1 MIARR
6 VFVCLMISSNTLRAD
21 SPFRLCHD
29 NIFIEDDLYLV
40 DSKEMDA
47 SAKPENLVLEAPAAR
62 LLALAE
68 RRIGEL
74 EAIQRL
80 WQPWPGFA
88 SGALTAWF
96 SLGEIEMRGLTL
108 DLAELISLGP
118 NPQPSRP
125 TKPLR
130 LAVGLILTRGRL
142 YAEPSEHP
150 LVPSLVTELYQNLDA
165 PGLARGASPPK
176 PLDAPVPGAAAWT
189 LAPRWLKAGLPPLWA
204 AGLALAAWERE
215 GPQARRRSRAGRIFL
230 CGLAPRLGL
239 PAHAFDRVGPGML
252 QAAISLPGGLDSLMK
267 EVRDAG
273 AWRKL
278 FLVFLS
284 AMEFSAR
291 SVCGIAMAARELNQ
305 SHHDLIDT
313 WVRAPQN
320 PKRLLDLLLAMP
332 VIDLPTI
339 AEKLDVTQRTAGL
352 LVDKLADQALLAEI
366 TGQKRG
372 RRFAYA
378 PLMQLL
384 QPGWGEEEETEPA

>member
-1 MIARR
+1 M
-6 VFVCLMISSNTLRAD
+6 
-21 SPFRLCHD
+21 
-29 NIFIEDDLYLV
+29 E
-40 DSKEMDA
+40 A
-47 SAKPENLVLEAPAAR
+47 SAKPDNLVLEAPAAR

-88 SGALTAWF
+88 AGALSAW
-96 SLGEIEMRGLTL
+96 SALGEVELGGRSL
-108 DLAELISLGP
+108 DLAELIGLGP
-118 NPQPSRP
+118 APQPSRP
-125 TKPLR
+125 AKPLR
-130 LAVGLILTRGRL
+130 LAVGIMLTRVRL
-142 YAEPSEHP
+142 QDEPTEHP

-165 PGLARGASPPK
+165 PALARGGTPPQ
-176 PLDAPVPGAAAWT
+176 PQAAPVEGAAAWT

-215 GPQARRRSRAGRIFL
+215 GPKAKRRSRAGRILL

-239 PAHAFDRVGPGML
+239 PAHAFDRVGPGMQ
-252 QAAISLPGGLDSLMK
+252 QAAAKLPGGLDGLMD
-267 EVRDAG
+267 EVRKAG

-284 AMEFSAR
+284 SVEASAR
-291 SVCGIAMAARELNQ
+291 SVCGLAMAARAMNQ
-305 SHHDLIDT
+305 SHHELIDT

-320 PKRLLDLLLAMP
+320 PKRLLDLLLSLP

-339 AEKLDVTQRTAGL
+339 ADKLDVTQRTAGL

-384 QPGWGEEEETEPA
+384 QPGWGEEEENGQI

>member
-1 MIARR
+1 M
-6 VFVCLMISSNTLRAD
+6 
-21 SPFRLCHD
+21 
-29 NIFIEDDLYLV
+29 E
-40 DSKEMDA
+40 A
-47 SAKPENLVLEAPAAR
+47 SAKTDNLVLEAPAAR

-80 WQPWPGFA
+80 WPPWPEFA
-88 SGALTAWF
+88 AGALTAW
-96 SLGEIEMRGLTL
+96 SALGEIEMRDRTL

-118 NPQPSRP
+118 SPQPSRP

-130 LAVGLILTRGRL
+130 LAVGIMLSRARL
-142 YAEPSEHP
+142 QDEPLEHP

-165 PGLARGASPPK
+165 PALARGGSPPQ
-176 PLDAPVPGAAAWT
+176 PMDAPVEGAAAWT

-204 AGLALAAWERE
+204 AGLALATWERE
-215 GPQARRRSRAGRIFL
+215 GPEAKRRSRAGRVFL
-230 CGLAPRLGL
+230 CGLAPRLGI
-239 PAHAFDRVGPGML
+239 PAHSFDRVGPGMA
-252 QAAISLPGGLDSLMK
+252 QATAKLPGGLDGLMD
-267 EVRDAG
+267 EVRQAG

-278 FLVFLS
+278 FLVFLAS
-284 AMEFSAR
+284 MEASAR
-291 SVCGIAMAARELNQ
+291 SVCSLAMAARAMNQ
-305 SHHDLIDT
+305 SHHELIDT

-384 QPGWGEEEETEPA
+384 QPGWGEEEEVEAG

>member
-1 MIARR
+1 
-6 VFVCLMISSNTLRAD
+6 
-21 SPFRLCHD
+21 
-29 NIFIEDDLYLV
+29 
-40 DSKEMDA
+40 MDA
-47 SAKPENLVLEAPAAR
+47 TAKPDNLVLEAPAAR
-62 LLALAE
+62 LLAMAE

-80 WQPWPGFA
+80 WQPWAEFA
-88 SGALTAWF
+88 SGALTAW
-96 SLGEIEMRGLTL
+96 SALGEIEMRGFSL

-118 NPQPSRP
+118 NPLPSRP
-125 TKPLR
+125 IKPLR
-130 LAVGLILTRGRL
+130 LAVGIMLTRGRL
-142 YAEPSEHP
+142 KAEPGEHP
-150 LVPSLVTELYQNLDA
+150 LVPSLVTDLYQNLDA
-165 PGLARGASPPK
+165 PGLARGGSLPQ

-204 AGLALAAWERE
+204 AGLALASWERE
-215 GPQARRRSRAGRIFL
+215 GPQAKRRSRAGRVFL

-239 PAHAFDRVGPGML
+239 PAHAFDRVGPGMA
-252 QAAISLPGGLDSLMK
+252 QAAAKLPGGLDALMK
-267 EVRDAG
+267 EVREAG

-278 FLVFLS
+278 FMVFLA

-291 SVCGIAMAARELNQ
+291 SVCHLAMATRELNQ

-320 PKRLLDLLLAMP
+320 PKRLLDLLLALP

-352 LVDKLADQALLAEI
+352 LVDKLADQALLSEI

-384 QPGWGEEEETEPA
+384 QPGWGEEEAESD